1 MAVNGMRL
9 ALYLPK
15 LARCFAGGAL
25 LAWACASGAQ
35 AVPNGPNGDIQDPH
49 YGDTLFQ
56 YFQDHYFTAATT
68 LMVSQHFGRV
78 SRHSEEAE
86 VLRGG
91 ILLSYGLHREAGE
104 IFERLITMG
113 ATPPTR
119 DRAWFYL
126 AKIRYQRSYLPEAGN
141 ALARIGTSLA
151 PELQEERGL
160 LQAQLQM
167 AHGDFAAAA
176 TALAALEKAAPGSRY
191 VRYNLGVALIQSGDA
206 AQGNAMLNALGVAYA
221 ENEEFR
227 SMRDRANVALGFAA
241 LANNQAPAARNY
253 LERVRLKSMQANK
266 ALLGLGWAATAQK
279 DYTRALTP
287 WQELAERDLD
297 DTAVLEAYIAIPYA
311 YAELGAYGQ
320 SAERYQLAIATFE
333 REDTALNESIAEIRA
348 GTLQNTL
355 LSSNPGEEMGW
366 FWSVRDLPAMPH
378 ARHLVHVLAQHGFQ
392 EALKNFRDLQF
403 LTGNLQTW
411 RDKLG
416 TFDDMLAARRKAFAQ
431 KLPDIQ
437 TSANGLQTE
446 PLRARHSA
454 LALQVQQ
461 AQSDADGVAFADARQ
476 AGLLQRISSVKSA
489 LQNPSGDIDL
499 ASAQQR
505 ARLAEGVL
513 AWELAQAYPQRS
525 WQAQR
530 DLQATQEALVQ
541 AQKLDASLRQA
552 QRDEPVRFDAFGARI
567 QAISPILQTEIAR
580 VDKLT
585 QEQALALQD
594 IAITAL
600 HHQQERLAQY
610 TTQARFAVAQLYDRG
625 AAQRQNASAAV
636 EANRAR

>member
-1 MAVNGMRL
+1 MRL
-9 ALYLPK
+9 ALHVHN
-15 LARCFAGGAL
+15 LARHLDRLVWGAL
-25 LAWACASGAQ
+25 LAWACASSAQ
-35 AVPNGPNGDIQDPH
+35 AAPNGEIQDPH

-78 SRHSEEAE
+78 SQHSEEAE

-91 ILLSYGLHREAGE
+91 ILLSYGLHREAGD
-104 IFERLITMG
+104 IFERLIAMG

-126 AKIRYQRSYLPEAGN
+126 AKIRYQRGYLPEAEN
-141 ALARIGTSLA
+141 ALARIGMSLA

-167 AHGDFAAAA
+167 ARGDYAAAA
-176 TALAALEKAAPGSRY
+176 TVLAALEKTAPDPRY
-191 VRYNLGVALIQSGDA
+191 VRYNLGVALIKSGDA
-206 AQGNAMLNALGVAYA
+206 AKGNALLNAVGVAYA

-241 LANNQAPAARNY
+241 LADQQAPAARNY
-253 LERVRLKSMQANK
+253 LERVRLKSIQANK
-266 ALLGLGWAATAQK
+266 ALLGLGWAATSQK
-279 DYTRALTP
+279 EFARALTP
-287 WQELAERDLD
+287 WLELAGRDLD

-311 YAELGAYGQ
+311 YAELGAYSE
-320 SAERYQLAIATFE
+320 SAERYQQAIATFE
-333 REDTALNESIAEIRA
+333 CEDKALNESIAEIRA
-348 GTLQNTL
+348 GKLQAAL
-355 LSSNPGEEMGW
+355 VSSNPGEEMGW
-366 FWSVRDLPAMPH
+366 FWSVRDLPVMPH
-378 ARHLVHVLAQHGFQ
+378 ARHLSHVLAQHEFQ
-392 EALKNFRDLQF
+392 EALKNYRDLQF

-416 TFDDMLAARRKAFAQ
+416 TFDDMLATRRKAFAE
-431 KLPDIQ
+431 KLPDVQ
-437 TSANGLQTE
+437 SSANSLQTE
-446 PLRARHSA
+446 PLRARHAA

-461 AQSDADGVAFADARQ
+461 AETAADGVAFADARQ
-476 AGLLQRISSVKSA
+476 AGLLQRISGVKSA
-489 LQNPSGDIDL
+489 LQNPPADIDL

-505 ARLAEGVL
+505 VRLAEGVL
-513 AWELAQAYPQRS
+513 TWELAQAYPQRS
-525 WQAQR
+525 WETQR
-530 DLQATQEALVQ
+530 DLQATQDALDQ
-541 AQKLDASLRQA
+541 AQKLDATLKQA
-552 QRDEPVRFDAFGARI
+552 QWDAPVRFDAFGARI
-567 QAISPILQTEIAR
+567 KAISPVLQTEIAR

-600 HHQQERLAQY
+600 RQQQEQLAQY

-625 AAQRQNASAAV
+625 TAQRQDASATG

>member
-1 MAVNGMRL
+1 MRVQSCIQK
-9 ALYLPK
+9 A
-15 LARCFAGGAL
+15 ARHLTSGAL
-25 LAWACASGAQ
+25 LAFACVSSPQ
-35 AVPNGPNGDIQDPH
+35 AAPNGEILDPH

-78 SRHSEEAE
+78 SKHSEEAE

-91 ILLSYGLHREAGE
+91 ILLSYGLHREAGD
-104 IFERLITMG
+104 IFERLIAMG

-126 AKIRYQRSYLPEAGN
+126 AKIRYQRGYLPEAEN

-167 AHGDFAAAA
+167 ARGDYQGAA
-176 TALAALEKAAPGSRY
+176 TVLAALEKTAPESRY
-191 VRYNLGVALIQSGDA
+191 VRYNLGVALIKSGDA
-206 AQGNAMLNALGVAYA
+206 TKGNALLNALGVAYA

-241 LANNQAPAARNY
+241 LTDNQATAARTY

-287 WQELAERDLD
+287 WLELADRELD

-320 SAERYQLAIATFE
+320 SAERYQQAIATFE
-333 REDTALNESIAEIRA
+333 REDKALNESITEIRA
-348 GTLQNTL
+348 GKLQTAL
-355 LSSNPGEEMGW
+355 LSRNPGEEMGW
-366 FWSVRDLPAMPH
+366 FWSVNDLPEMPH
-378 ARHLVHVLAQHGFQ
+378 ARHLAHVLAQHDFQ
-392 EALKNFRDLQF
+392 EALKNYRDLQF
-403 LTGNLQTW
+403 LTNNLQTW
-411 RDKLG
+411 RDKLEA
-416 TFDDMLAARRKAFAQ
+416 FDDMLAARRKAFAD
-431 KLPDIQ
+431 KLPDVQ
-437 TSANGLQTE
+437 TTASHLQTE
-446 PLRARHSA
+446 PLRARHA
-454 LALQVQQ
+454 VLAVQVLQ
-461 AQSDADGVAFADARQ
+461 ADNAADGIAFADARQ
-476 AGLLQRISSVKSA
+476 SGLLQRISSVKAA
-489 LQNPSGDIDL
+489 LHNAPAEVDV
-499 ASAQQR
+499 ATAHAR
-505 ARLAEGVL
+505 VRLAEGVL

-525 WQAQR
+525 WEAQR
-530 DLQATQEALVQ
+530 DLQATQDALDR
-541 AQKLDASLRQA
+541 AQKLDAALKAA
-552 QRDEPVRFDAFGARI
+552 QQEEPLRFDAFGARI
-567 QAISPILQTEIAR
+567 KAISPVLQAEIAR

-585 QEQALALQD
+585 QEQAVALQD
-594 IAITAL
+594 IAIMAL
-600 HHQQERLAQY
+600 RQQQEQLAQY

-625 AAQRQNASAAV
+625 TAQRQETSANV